1 LVYLAIMVL
10 VAIAGITRLCLQ
22 QRRERLSVEKAD
34 GFWAGLERIAVHP
47 DPRATAP
54 IKRRE
59 RAPRFKKIRARART
73 ATGLDPARR
82 AAAKRRIEQRRRIVA
97 QRAAA
102 RRAAAA
108 RRQAAARAQASRRG
122 AARQV
127 VRQTPAARRSAA
139 RNGAPRQQQRQAR
152 VPDAYEVPPARRDL
166 QPGRLAKKHAAQS
179 RAAAPAARRRVAT
192 PPPRKHHVEPVPR
205 PVTIPDASELPRIM
219 VRSVEP
225 RRIDIEDRHADW
237 LDLREATFGR
247 YVR

>member
-1 LVYLAIMVL
+1 MVL
-10 VAIAGITRLCLQ
+10 VAAAGITRLYLQ

-34 GFWAGLERIAVHP
+34 SFWAGLERIAVHP

-59 RAPRFKKIRARART
+59 RTPRPKKIGRT
-73 ATGLDPARR
+73 PGTSIDPARR

-108 RRQAAARAQASRRG
+108 RRQAAARAQAARRAG
-122 AARQV
+122 VRQV
-127 VRQTPAARRSAA
+127 ARQTPAARRSTG
-139 RNGAPRQQQRQAR
+139 RNGAPRQQPRQAR

-166 QPGRLAKKHAAQS
+166 QPGRLSKKAAGRQQ
-179 RAAAPAARRRVAT
+179 ATPAVARRGTAT
-192 PPPRKHHVEPVPR
+192 PPPRKRHVEPVPR
-205 PVTIPDASELPRIM
+205 PVTIPDASDLPRIM
-219 VRSVEP
+219 VRNVEA
-225 RRIDIEDRHADW
+225 RRIDIDDRHADW
-237 LDLREATFGR
+237 IDLREATAGR